1 MSIPNYYEFLQI
13 SPNAEP
19 ETVHRVYRF
28 LAARFHPDNPHTGD
42 LEKFQVLN
50 DAYQVLADARTR
62 ARYDEARRVH
72 EDNNPDPLSNS
83 MDFMD
88 DIEGEMNR
96 RLAIVA
102 LLYMQRRNS
111 PYDPG
116 VSLMQV
122 EERMGCPREYLEFTV
137 WYLQKKGYITR
148 SDNSSFSLT
157 ADGVDF
163 VETQRARLPVLHKLL
178 TTGTT
183 AVYAAA

>member
-1 MSIPNYYEFLQI
+1 
-13 SPNAEP
+13 
-19 ETVHRVYRF
+19 
-28 LAARFHPDNPHTGD
+28 
-42 LEKFQVLN
+42 
-50 DAYQVLADARTR
+50 
-62 ARYDEARRVH
+62 VH